1 MNEQWHGT
9 LNGYRYHKCRCE
21 ACGEARREYYQE
33 FSKRPGAKEK
43 RDAYNRRPEVKAR
56 RAAYYSRSD
65 VRNNITARP
74 GYADHYA
81 DFIAGQVEWLEA
93 HGNDAGARRR
103 TTHAHDTRAHTR
115 THAHD
120 TGAHR
125 RTQAS
130 LPVKHWNERMG
141 YRSSASEK
149 VGRVPVAR
157 SRANEMS
164 APRVLR
170 TTIRGRQ
177 VEITWDGE
185 EITVRDASTL
195 RELHLDSV
203 QFLEAHRLVAERRTD
218 AM

>member
-21 ACGEARREYYQE
+21 ACGEARREY
-33 FSKRPGAKEK
+33 FNKRPGAKEK
-43 RDAYNRRPEVKAR
+43 RAAYYRRPEVKAR
-56 RAAYYSRSD
+56 RAAYYRRPEVKAKSAAYARRFD
-65 VRNNITARP
+65 VRNNKALRP
-74 GYADHYA
+74 GAVDRYA

-93 HGNDAGARRR
+93 HGNDTGARRR
-103 TTHAHDTRAHTR
+103 TTQ
-115 THAHD
+115 AHD

-157 SRANEMS
+157 SRSNETS

-185 EITVRDASTL
+185 DITVRDASTL

>member
-21 ACGEARREYYQE
+21 ACGEARREY
-33 FSKRPGAKEK
+33 FNKRPGAKEK
-43 RDAYNRRPEVKAR
+43 RAAYYRRPEVKAR
-56 RAAYYSRSD
+56 RAAYYRRPEVKAKSAAYARRFD
-65 VRNNITARP
+65 VRNNKALRP
-74 GYADHYA
+74 GAVDRYA

-93 HGNDAGARRR
+93 HGNDTGAR
-103 TTHAHDTRAHTR
+103 
-115 THAHD
+115 
-120 TGAHR
+120 G

-130 LPVKHWNERMG
+130 LPVKHWDERMG

-157 SRANEMS
+157 SRSNQMS

-185 EITVRDASTL
+185 DITVRDASTL

>member
-9 LNGYRYHKCRCE
+9 LNGYRYHQCRCE

-43 RDAYNRRPEVKAR
+43 RDAYYRRPEVKAR

-65 VRNNITARP
+65 VRNNKALRP
-74 GYADHYA
+74 GAVDRYA

-93 HGNDAGARRR
+93 HGNDTGARRR
-103 TTHAHDTRAHTR
+103 TTQAHDTGAHRR
-115 THAHD
+115 TQAHD

-157 SRANEMS
+157 SRSNETS

-185 EITVRDASTL
+185 DITVRDASTL

>member
-21 ACGEARREYYQE
+21 ACGEARREY
-33 FSKRPGAKEK
+33 FNKRPEAKEK
-43 RDAYNRRPEVKAR
+43 RDAY
-56 RAAYYSRSD
+56 Y
-65 VRNNITARP
+65 RNNITARP

-157 SRANEMS
+157 SRSNEMS

>member
-1 MNEQWHGT
+1 MNERWHGT

-21 ACGEARREYYQE
+21 ACGEARREYYN
-33 FSKRPGAKEK
+33 KRPGAKEK
-43 RDAYNRRPEVKAR
+43 RDAYYRRPEVKAR
-56 RAAYYSRSD
+56 RAAYYRSPEVKAKRAAYARRFD
-65 VRNNITARP
+65 VRNNKALRP
-74 GYADHYA
+74 GAVDRYA
-81 DFIAGQVEWLEA
+81 DFIARQVEWLEA
-93 HGNDAGARRR
+93 RGND
-103 TTHAHDTRAHTR
+103 TDAH
-115 THAHD
+115 
-120 TGAHR
+120 G

-130 LPVKHWNERMG
+130 LPVKHWDERRG

-157 SRANEMS
+157 SRSNETS

-170 TTIRGRQ
+170 TTIRGRK
-177 VEITWDGE
+177 VEITWDEE
-185 EITVRDASTL
+185 EITVLDASTL

>member
-43 RDAYNRRPEVKAR
+43 RDAYYRRPEVKAR

-65 VRNNITARP
+65 VRNNKALRP
-74 GYADHYA
+74 GAVDRYA

-93 HGNDAGARRR
+93 HGND
-103 TTHAHDTRAHTR
+103 
-115 THAHD
+115 
-120 TGAHR
+120 TGAHG

-130 LPVKHWNERMG
+130 LPVKHWDERMG

-157 SRANEMS
+157 SRSNETS

-185 EITVRDASTL
+185 DITVRDASTL